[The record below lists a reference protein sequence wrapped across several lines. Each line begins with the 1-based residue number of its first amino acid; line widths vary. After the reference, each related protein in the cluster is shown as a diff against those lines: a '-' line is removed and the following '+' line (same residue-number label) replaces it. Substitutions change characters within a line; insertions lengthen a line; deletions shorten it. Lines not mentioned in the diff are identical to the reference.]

1 MRKLTDRFIIR
12 SSQKSVFTRLAK
24 KQPKTTL
31 EIEVKTI
38 ADRFKAQLD
47 HRCTARLVLDL
58 HPHKELSI
66 H

>member
-1 MRKLTDRFIIR
+1 MRKLTDHFIVR

-38 ADRFKAQLD
+38 ADRFKD
-47 HRCTARLVLDL
+47 
-58 HPHKELSI
+58 
-66 H
+66 